1 MIIFWVYQNNSIKI
15 SFTFCL
21 KFYIAHVAHII
32 FLWDSDLCIYLWYL
46 LPTFLPSRAPH
57 GLSVWFSISLFIL
70 YVPVG
75 NLSIPHCFSLS
86 PVGHLSIL
94 VIISHIAIKL
104 PLRGYLY
111 LIDSHSS

>member
-1 MIIFWVYQNNSIKI
+1 MIIFWVYWNNSIKI

-21 KFYIAHVAHII
+21 KFYIAHVVHIM

-46 LPTFLPSRAPH
+46 LPTFLPRRAPH

-75 NLSIPHCFSLS
+75 KSQYSSLLLSFSSWPLIYLS
-86 PVGHLSIL
+86 NYPSYCCKITFEGLS
-94 VIISHIAIKL
+94 VFN
-104 PLRGYLY
+104 
-111 LIDSHSS
+111 